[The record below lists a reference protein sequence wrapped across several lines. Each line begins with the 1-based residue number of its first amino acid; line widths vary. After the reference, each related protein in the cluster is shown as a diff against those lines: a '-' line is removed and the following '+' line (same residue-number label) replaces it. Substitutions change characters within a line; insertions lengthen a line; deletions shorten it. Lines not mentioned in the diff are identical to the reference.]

1 MKNYLNKCKSYIL
14 KVPDTNTQTIQEFH
28 ILIGYIF
35 CSLTENVFVK
45 KIN

>member
-1 MKNYLNKCKSYIL
+1 MKNYLNKCESYIL

-28 ILIGYIF
+28 ILIGHIF